1 MILLELFDS
10 NNPQLDDGQDLR
22 QTLKND
28 AMDILMPFA
37 AHGVPFITMQAVIDK
52 LGEAKSGLVIDRA
65 LLMDILN
72 PDEVKIVKK
81 IEGDKIW
88 LTIPE
93 PVDSQREVT
102 QQKKEQDRQK
112 TVNMA
117 QQQAKSQVQAPVAPA
132 PTPPPA
138 PASPPMQ

>member
-1 MILLELFDS
+1 MKLFELFDAGDS
-10 NNPQLDDGQDLR
+10 GLDDGEDLR

-37 AHGVPFITMQAVIDK
+37 AHGVPFVTVQNVIDK

-65 LLMDILN
+65 LVMDILN
-72 PDEVKIVKK
+72 PENVKIVKK

-102 QQKKEQDRQK
+102 QQKQEQDKQK
-112 TVNMA
+112 TINMA
-117 QQQAKSQVQAPVAPA
+117 QQQARKQATAPAPAPAPVAP
-132 PTPPPA
+132 PPA
-138 PASPPMQ
+138 AAPQ